1 MAIVE
6 MKKVFLFVHRT
17 EKEEVVRALQSL
29 GLVEIR
35 QVQENPAWEEWKGYL
50 TADGDPEE
58 VNQLENRLSEVK
70 YALDFLARH
79 FPVKKSFVQQFT
91 GSKITLTDE
100 EFATYG
106 AEEDRVQELYRACRK
121 ADERFTA
128 LRNEETRTRNLL
140 ADLAPYR
147 ELALPLGEVGDTK
160 WVSVK
165 VGSVPAA
172 DLAGFQERL
181 AEAAPE
187 TLVQVVSQDREQA
200 FIFLIHLTG
209 RPEVEDLLKEYN
221 WTALSVPANL
231 TDTPAR
237 CMTRLEEQLAGYEE
251 ERQRILAEVEKL
263 LVERP
268 RLMAYYDH
276 LTLQRDR
283 LAVTESFGSTGQAVL
298 ITGWARA
305 ADVDRLEKELNQVSK
320 TATLIATEPE
330 EGEVFPVAL
339 KNSPLVEPFEAVT
352 NLYSTPSHREI
363 DPTPAL
369 APFFFVFFGIALGD
383 AGYGILLTLLSLFL
397 LKKLQPKG
405 MGEQLLKLLVLGG
418 LATIG
423 FGILSGG
430 WFGDLLPLP
439 PLWFNPVDDPMKMLI
454 FSLILG
460 VIHLYTGM
468 GIQAY
473 RSIKAGKVMDAL
485 FDQGFWYLFL
495 TGLPLL
501 AFPPLQGVGKV
512 MALVGAAGLIL
523 TQGRNQ
529 KNVFM
534 KLISGVGSLYDVTGY
549 LSDVLSYSRLLALG
563 LAGGVIAVAINTM
576 GRMLA
581 SAGAIGLVV
590 MVLLLVGGHIFNL
603 IISALGA
610 FVHTSRLQYIEYF
623 GKFFE
628 GGGKAFTPFQ
638 IKTQYVDVE
647 EREA

>member
-1 MAIVE
+1 
-6 MKKVFLFVHRT
+6 
-17 EKEEVVRALQSL
+17 
-29 GLVEIR
+29 
-35 QVQENPAWEEWKGYL
+35 
-50 TADGDPEE
+50 
-58 VNQLENRLSEVK
+58 
-70 YALDFLARH
+70 
-79 FPVKKSFVQQFT
+79 
-91 GSKITLTDE
+91 
-100 EFATYG
+100 
-106 AEEDRVQELYRACRK
+106 
-121 ADERFTA
+121 
-128 LRNEETRTRNLL
+128 
-140 ADLAPYR
+140 
-147 ELALPLGEVGDTK
+147 
-160 WVSVK
+160 
-165 VGSVPAA
+165 
-172 DLAGFQERL
+172 
-181 AEAAPE
+181 
-187 TLVQVVSQDREQA
+187 
-200 FIFLIHLTG
+200 
-209 RPEVEDLLKEYN
+209 
-221 WTALSVPANL
+221 
-231 TDTPAR
+231 
-237 CMTRLEEQLAGYEE
+237 
-251 ERQRILAEVEKL
+251 
-263 LVERP
+263 
-268 RLMAYYDH
+268 MAYYDH

-283 LAVTESFGSTGQAVL
+283 LAVTDNFASTGQAVL

>member
-268 RLMAYYDH
+268 RLMAYYDN
-276 LTLQRDR
+276 LALQRDR

-298 ITGWARA
+298 ITGWTPA

-638 IKTQYVDVE
+638 IKTQYVDVD

>member
-298 ITGWARA
+298 ITGWTPA

>member
-70 YALDFLARH
+70 YALDFFGRH
-79 FPVKKSFVQQFT
+79 FPVKKSFIEQFT
-91 GSKITLTDE
+91 GSKITLTDA

-106 AEEDRVQELYRACRK
+106 AEEDRVQEVYRACRQ
-121 ADERFTA
+121 ADERLTA

-147 ELALPLGEVGDTK
+147 ELPVPLGEMGDSR

-165 VGSVPAA
+165 VGSIPAA

-200 FIFLIHLTG
+200 YVFLVHLTAST
-209 RPEVEDLLKEYN
+209 EVEEVQKEYN
-221 WTALSVPANL
+221 WAALSVPEKL
-231 TDTPAR
+231 TATPAQ
-237 CMTRLEEQLAGYEE
+237 CMARLEEQLAGYEE
-251 ERQRILAEVEKL
+251 EKQEILAQVEKL

-276 LTLQRDR
+276 LALRRDR
-283 LAVTESFGSTGQAVL
+283 LAVTGSFASSDQVAL

-305 ADVDRLEKELNQVSK
+305 ADISRLEKELNQVSE

-330 EGEVFPVAL
+330 EGEVPPVAL
-339 KNSPLVEPFEAVT
+339 ANGPLVEPYEVVT
-352 NLYSTPSHREI
+352 SLYSTPNHKEL
-363 DPTPAL
+363 DPTPYL
-369 APFFFVFFGIALGD
+369 APFFFVFFGICLGD

-405 MGEQLLKLLVLGG
+405 MGEQLIKVLAFGG
-418 LATIG
+418 VGTIG
-423 FGILSGG
+423 YGILSGG
-430 WFGDLLPLP
+430 WFGDLIPIP

-454 FSLILG
+454 FSMILG
-460 VIHLYTGM
+460 IIHLYTGM
-468 GIQAY
+468 AIQAY
-473 RSIKAGKVMDAL
+473 RNIKDGRILDAIY
-485 FDQGFWYLFL
+485 DQGFWYLLL
-495 TGLPLL
+495 TGLMLFV
-501 AFPPLQGVGKV
+501 FPQLHTVAKV
-512 MALVGAAGLIL
+512 MAVLGAVGIVLTAG
-523 TQGRNQ
+523 RAQ
-529 KNVFM
+529 KNIIMRFF
-534 KLISGVGSLYDVTGY
+534 SGLGSLYDVTGF

-576 GRMLA
+576 GRMLG
-581 SAGAIGLVV
+581 SAGVVGLVA
-590 MVLLLVGGHIFNL
+590 MVIFLIGGHAFNL
-603 IISALGA
+603 IISILGA
-610 FVHTSRLQYIEYF
+610 FVHTCRLQYIEYF

>member
-29 GLVEIR
+29 GMVEIR
-35 QVQENPAWEEWKGYL
+35 QVQENPAWEEWQGYL
-50 TADGDPEE
+50 TGDGDPDA
-58 VNQLENRLSEVK
+58 VSRLENRLSEVK
-70 YALDFLARH
+70 YALDFFARH

-91 GSKITLTDE
+91 GSKITLTGA

-106 AEEDRVQELYRACRK
+106 AGEDRVQEVYRACRK
-121 ADERFTA
+121 ADERLTA

-147 ELALPLGEVGDTK
+147 ELPVPLGEVGDTRR
-160 WVSVK
+160 VSIK
-165 VGSVPAA
+165 LGSVQAA

-187 TLVQVVSQDREQA
+187 TLVHVIAQDREQA

-209 RPEVEDLLKEYN
+209 HPEVEKTLKECN
-221 WTALSVPANL
+221 WTALSVPENF
-231 TDTPAR
+231 TDTPAQ
-237 CMTRLEEQLAGYEE
+237 CIAQLEEVMAGYEE
-251 ERQRILAEVEKL
+251 ERRQILAQVENVL
-263 LVERP
+263 AERP
-268 RLMAYYDH
+268 RLMAYYDN
-276 LTLQRDR
+276 LALRRDR
-283 LAVTESFGSTGQAVL
+283 LSVTSNFGSTGQAVL
-298 ITGWARA
+298 ITGWVRA
-305 ADVDRLEKELNQVSK
+305 VDVSRLEKELNQVSK
-320 TATLIATEPE
+320 TATLIVTEPE
-330 EGEVFPVAL
+330 EGEVYPVAL

-352 NLYSTPSHREI
+352 NLYSTPNHREI

-383 AGYGILLTLLSLFL
+383 AGYGILLSLLSLFL

-405 MGEQLLKLLVLGG
+405 MGEQLIKLLCLGG
-418 LATIG
+418 VATLG

-454 FSLILG
+454 VSLVLG

-468 GIQAY
+468 GIQVY
-473 RSIKAGKVMDAL
+473 RSIKAGNALDAL

-501 AFPPLQGVGKV
+501 AFPSLQGAGKV
-512 MALVGAAGLIL
+512 LALVGAAGLIL
-523 TQGRNQ
+523 TQGRHQ

-534 KLISGVGSLYDVTGY
+534 KLISGVGSLYNVTGY

-576 GRMLA
+576 GRLVA
-581 SAGAIGLVV
+581 SAGVIGLVV
-590 MVLLLVGGHIFNL
+590 MVLLLVGGHAFNL

>member
-263 LVERP
+263 LGERP

-283 LAVTESFGSTGQAVL
+283 LAVTDNFASTGQAVL

-485 FDQGFWYLFL
+485 FDQGLWYLFL

>member
-263 LVERP
+263 LGERP
-268 RLMAYYDH
+268 RLMAYYDN
-276 LTLQRDR
+276 LALQRDR

-298 ITGWARA
+298 ITGWTPA

-473 RSIKAGKVMDAL
+473 RSIKDGKALDAL

>member
-263 LVERP
+263 LGERP
-268 RLMAYYDH
+268 RLMAYYDN
-276 LTLQRDR
+276 LALQRDR

-298 ITGWARA
+298 ITGWTPA

>member
-263 LVERP
+263 LGERP
-268 RLMAYYDH
+268 RLMAYYDN
-276 LTLQRDR
+276 LALQRDR